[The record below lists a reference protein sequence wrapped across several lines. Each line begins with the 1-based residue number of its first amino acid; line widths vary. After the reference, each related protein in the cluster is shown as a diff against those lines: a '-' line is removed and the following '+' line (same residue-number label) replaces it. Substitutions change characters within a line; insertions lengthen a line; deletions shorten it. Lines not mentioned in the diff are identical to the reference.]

1 MHPITADVR
10 TEVPG
15 LFMSGEVQKIVGLTQ
30 RQLAYWDDP
39 TLVRPQGR
47 PACGSGSR
55 RLYTLLDVV
64 QLKLILRLR
73 QAGLSLQKIRRA
85 LLNLSDLVDE
95 PAPFAELEVVSDGH
109 RILVRKSD
117 VRLIDSGGRQCVLR
131 LQLADLL
138 AEIEQK
144 VTSAPLGG
152 DNVPVERIGSIEV
165 LP

>member
-1 MHPITADVR
+1 MYSSTADLS

-15 LFMSGEVQKIVGLTQ
+15 LFTSGEVQRIVGLTQ
-30 RQLAYWDDP
+30 RKLAYWDDP

-47 PACGSGSR
+47 PARGSGSR

-73 QAGLSLQKIRRA
+73 EAGLSLQKIRRA

-95 PAPFAELEVVSDGH
+95 PAPLTELEVVSDGH
-109 RILVRKSD
+109 RILVRRSD
-117 VRLIDSGGRQCVLR
+117 ERLIDPLGRQFVLR
-131 LQLADLL
+131 LPLADLL
-138 AEIEQK
+138 AEIEHR
-144 VTSAPLGG
+144 VASAPLDGVNG
-152 DNVPVERIGSIEV
+152 DIESVRSMGV